1 MQSIQPRWRAR
12 TGSLFTWRPGIAWQ
26 LAVAFI
32 GVGALAAVANFTVQ
46 RTISVTTTRVVPADP
61 AAPSAALVPE
71 TLARPGRSTARALLV
86 LQRFQDAVEAA
97 ERAGSPERIERVR
110 AAAADLRG
118 ILVAV
123 HGADAAP
130 RVDQALRSG
139 LKLVELAAA
148 RRTRFGQFTAALAD
162 VDARL
167 QESLDKAWKILGR
180 VVARQAL
187 IDLDGQLKALR
198 QQALELRDQP
208 LSIPVA
214 RALSQL
220 EDQFATTLGRNESGL
235 KRSLGREAYEQT
247 ADDLLRI
254 RGLRL
259 QLVDLDGA
267 LTGTRSRLLADLDVL
282 RGQLSNPPATTAPL
296 LLSPAQRTRVPVFL
310 APPAGAPAAR
320 MPMPWDPV
328 LGVTTR
334 QQARQ
339 EGITRGTLAWLSV
352 AVLLLLLAV
361 SAATVLSILRPV
373 RRLIDASQRIAQG
386 DSQVR
391 VPRAGSRELDRL
403 GTAFNEMAAN
413 LQTAQSIARTYQQS
427 LEARVVERTRELQ
440 HLAEHDALT
449 ELPNRRQLF
458 QRVAQLLEASDRE
471 HRSVGLYF
479 LDLDN
484 FKNIN
489 DGMGHGFGDQVL
501 VAIAARLRE
510 AVGDRGMAARFG
522 GDEFTVL
529 AQADKDDPGS
539 LHAMGQSLLHAF
551 GKPLLIDDRE
561 VLVSVSVGAAFHPEH
576 ADTAESLLR
585 AADAALFRAKALGRR
600 QLVVFTPDLV
610 EAAAQ
615 RFATEQGLR
624 QAVERGE
631 LHLVFQ
637 PEIDVATLRVEV
649 AEALLRWR
657 TADGRVISPDQFLPV
672 AEESGLIIEI
682 SDWVMKT
689 AIATAARWRDQGMG
703 DMRVAVNVSPRQLFD
718 ARFPDRVGRLL
729 QEHGLPPG
737 QLEVELTESV
747 LQTGPGI
754 IDGLHRLREMGVAVA
769 LDDFGTGFSSLA
781 SLEQLPLD
789 RVKLDRSLVAG
800 IDRSGRSAAIAS
812 AIIALCRDIGVKIT
826 AEGVERS
833 TQLAVLRDSGVVLQG
848 YLLAQPQGE
857 AALGE
862 AVRLLPARLESL
874 LLSAGASA
882 GRTGRSAS
890 ITDISETQR
899 HRRLSAGASG
909 GRIL

>member
-1 MQSIQPRWRAR
+1 MKAPQPRWRA
-12 TGSLFTWRPGIAWQ
+12 SFASISNWRPGIAWQ

-32 GVGALAAVANFTVQ
+32 GVAALAAVANFTVQ
-46 RTISVTTTRVVPADP
+46 RTISITTTRVVPADP
-61 AAPSAALVPE
+61 VVPSAAIVPD
-71 TLARPGRSTARALLV
+71 TIARPGRSTARALLV

-97 ERAGSPERIERVR
+97 ERDGSPARSERLR
-110 AAAADLRG
+110 AAAADLRAM
-118 ILVAV
+118 LTAMQ
-123 HGADAAP
+123 GAESTP
-130 RVDQALRSG
+130 RVESALRSG
-139 LKLVELAAA
+139 LRLAELAGT
-148 RRTRFGQFTAALAD
+148 RRDRFEQFATTLAD

-187 IDLDGQLKALR
+187 VDLDTHLKALR
-198 QQALELRDQP
+198 RQALELRDQP
-208 LSIPVA
+208 LSAAVGQQ
-214 RALSQL
+214 LSQL
-220 EDQFATTLGRNESGL
+220 EDAFATTLGKNESGL
-235 KRSLGREAYEQT
+235 KRSLGREAFERT

-259 QLVDLDGA
+259 QLVELDSALAATRAKLQADVGA
-267 LTGTRSRLLADLDVL
+267 LRD
-282 RGQLSNPPATTAPL
+282 QLSTPAAATGPL
-296 LLSPAQRTRVPVFL
+296 LRSPLQPARPAVFL
-310 APPAGAPAAR
+310 APPAGPPAAR
-320 MPMPWDPV
+320 TPMPWDATP
-328 LGVTTR
+328 GVTTR
-334 QQARQ
+334 QQARE
-339 EGITRGTLAWLSV
+339 EGITRGTLAWVSV

-361 SAATVLSILRPV
+361 STGTVLSILRPV
-373 RRLIDASQRIAQG
+373 RRLIDASHRVAGG
-386 DSQVR
+386 DSEVR

-403 GTAFNEMAAN
+403 GSAFNAMAAK
-413 LQTAQSIARTYQQS
+413 LETAQSIARSYQQS

-458 QRVAQLLEASDRE
+458 QRVAELLEIGERE
-471 HRSVGLYF
+471 HRGVGLYF

-489 DGMGHGFGDQVL
+489 DGMGHGFGDRVL

-510 AVGDRGMAARFG
+510 AVGDQGIAARFG

-529 AQADKDDPGS
+529 AQAGNDGPGA
-539 LHAMGQSLLHAF
+539 LHAMGETLLRAF

-576 ADTAESLLR
+576 ADTPESLLR

-610 EAAAQ
+610 EAAAE
-615 RFATEQGLR
+615 RFTTEQGLR
-624 QAVERGE
+624 QAVDRGE
-631 LHLVFQ
+631 LYLVFQ
-637 PEIDVATLRVEV
+637 PEIDVATLRVEA

-657 TADGRVISPDQFLPV
+657 TADGRMIAPDQFLPI

-689 AIATAARWRDQGMG
+689 AIATAARWREQGLG
-703 DMRVAVNVSPRQLFD
+703 NMRVAVNVSPRQLFD
-718 ARFPDRVGRLL
+718 ARFPDRVARLL
-729 QEHGLPPG
+729 QEHALPPG

-747 LQTGPGI
+747 LQTGPAI
-754 IDGLHRLREMGVAVA
+754 IDGLHRLQQMGVAVA

-826 AEGVERS
+826 AEGVERCS
-833 TQLAVLRDSGVVLQG
+833 QLAVLRDSGVVLQG
-848 YLLAQPQGE
+848 FLLAQPQE
-857 AALGE
+857 ESLLGE
-862 AVRLLPARLESL
+862 TVRLLPARLESL
-874 LLSAGASA
+874 LLSADTGA
-882 GRTGRSAS
+882 GQRTGRTAT

-899 HRRLSAGASG
+899 RRRLATGA
-909 GRIL
+909 RVL

>member
-1 MQSIQPRWRAR
+1 M
-12 TGSLFTWRPGIAWQ
+12 
-26 LAVAFI
+26 
-32 GVGALAAVANFTVQ
+32 
-46 RTISVTTTRVVPADP
+46 
-61 AAPSAALVPE
+61 
-71 TLARPGRSTARALLV
+71 
-86 LQRFQDAVEAA
+86 EAA
-97 ERAGSPERIERVR
+97 ERGNSPERIGRVR
-110 AAAADLRG
+110 AAASDLRG

-123 HGADAAP
+123 HGAGVAP
-130 RVDQALRSG
+130 GVDEALRSG
-139 LKLVELAAA
+139 LKLAELAAA
-148 RRTRFGQFTAALAD
+148 RRTRFEQFTAALAQ

-187 IDLDGQLKALR
+187 VDLEGQLKALR
-198 QQALELRDQP
+198 RQALELRDLP
-208 LSIPVA
+208 LSVPVA
-214 RALSQL
+214 SGLAQL
-220 EDQFATTLGRNESGL
+220 EDQFAATLGRNESGL
-235 KRSLGREAYEQT
+235 KRSLGRDAYDQT

-259 QLVDLDGA
+259 QLVDLDSA
-267 LTGTRSRLLADLDVL
+267 IARTRSKLQADLGLL
-282 RGQLSNPPATTAPL
+282 REQLSSPPAAAPPL
-296 LLSPAQRTRVPVFL
+296 LLSPPQRAGVPLFL
-310 APPAGAPAAR
+310 APPASAPTAR
-320 MPMPWDPV
+320 IPMPWEP
-328 LGVTTR
+328 GATTR
-334 QQARQ
+334 RQARE

-386 DSQVR
+386 DSRVR

-403 GTAFNEMAAN
+403 GEAFNEMAAN
-413 LQTAQSIARTYQQS
+413 LEAAQSIARTYRQS

-440 HLAEHDALT
+440 HLAEHDPLT

-458 QRVAQLLEASDRE
+458 QRVAELLAAGERE

-489 DGMGHGFGDQVL
+489 DGMGHGFGDRVL

-510 AVGDRGMAARFG
+510 AVGERGMAARFG

-529 AQADKDDPGS
+529 AQADGPDPAC
-539 LHAMGQSLLHAF
+539 LHAIGESLLHAF
-551 GKPLLIDDRE
+551 GKPLLIDGRE

-610 EAAAQ
+610 EAAAE

-624 QAVERGE
+624 QAVDRGE

-637 PEIDVATLRVEV
+637 PEIDVATQRVDV

-657 TADGRVISPDQFLPV
+657 TADGRLIPPDQFLPI

-689 AIATAARWRDQGMG
+689 AIATAARWRGQGLG

-718 ARFPDRVGRLL
+718 ARFPDRVARLL
-729 QEHGLPPG
+729 QEHALPPG

-754 IDGLHRLREMGVAVA
+754 IDGLHRLRQMGVAVA

-826 AEGVERS
+826 AEGVERTS
-833 TQLAVLRDSGVVLQG
+833 QLAALRDSGVVLQG
-848 YLLAQPQGE
+848 YLLAEPQQE

-862 AVRLLPARLESL
+862 TVRMLPSKLESL

-882 GRTGRSAS
+882 AQRPGRTAS
-890 ITDISETQR
+890 ITDISDTQR
-899 HRRLSAGASG
+899 RRRISAGASG
-909 GRIL
+909 ARIL

>member
-1 MQSIQPRWRAR
+1 M
-12 TGSLFTWRPGIAWQ
+12 GSLFTWRPGIAWQ

-32 GVGALAAVANFTVQ
+32 GVGVLAAVANFTVQ
-46 RTISVTTTRVVPADP
+46 RTISITTTTRVVPADP
-61 AAPSAALVPE
+61 AAPAAALVPE
-71 TLARPGRSTARALLV
+71 ALARPGRSTARALLV

-97 ERAGSPERIERVR
+97 ERSSTPERIEKVR

-118 ILVAV
+118 MLVAI
-123 HGADAAP
+123 HGADPAG

-139 LKLVELAAA
+139 LKLADLAATRRA
-148 RRTRFGQFTAALAD
+148 RFEQFTVALAD

-187 IDLDGQLKALR
+187 VDLEGQLKALR
-198 QQALELRDQP
+198 GKALELRDQP
-208 LSIPVA
+208 LSAPAA

-220 EDQFATTLGRNESGL
+220 EDQFATTLGRNEGGL
-235 KRSLGREAYEQT
+235 KRTLGREAYEQT

-267 LTGTRSRLLADLDVL
+267 LAGTRSRLAADLDQL
-282 RGQLSNPPATTAPL
+282 RERLSNPPAATPPL
-296 LLSPAQRTRVPVFL
+296 LTPTRRAQVPVFL
-310 APPAGAPAAR
+310 APPAAAPAAR
-320 MPMPWDPV
+320 TPMPWDPV
-328 LGVTTR
+328 PGVTTR
-334 QQARQ
+334 QQAQQ

-403 GTAFNEMAAN
+403 GSAFNEMAAN
-413 LQTAQSIARTYQQS
+413 LETAQSIARTYQQS
-427 LEARVVERTRELQ
+427 LEARVIERTRELQ

-458 QRVAQLLEASDRE
+458 QRVAELLEASGRD
-471 HRSVGLYF
+471 HRGVGLYF

-489 DGMGHGFGDQVL
+489 DGMGHGFGDRVL

-529 AQADKDDPGS
+529 AQAGKDDPGS
-539 LHAMGQSLLHAF
+539 LHAMGESLLHAF

-610 EAAAQ
+610 EAAAE

-624 QAVERGE
+624 QAIDRGE

-637 PEIDVATLRVEV
+637 PEIDVATQRVEV

-657 TADGRVISPDQFLPV
+657 TADGRMISPEQFLPI

-689 AIATAARWRDQGMG
+689 AIATAARWRGQGMG

-718 ARFPDRVGRLL
+718 ARFPDRVARLL
-729 QEHGLPPG
+729 QEYSLPPG

-754 IDGLHRLREMGVAVA
+754 IDGLHRLRQMGVAVA

-826 AEGVERS
+826 AEGVERT

-848 YLLAQPQGE
+848 YLLAQPQE
-857 AALGE
+857 QAALGE

-874 LLSAGASA
+874 LLSAGASSGQRA
-882 GRTGRSAS
+882 GRSAS
-890 ITDISETQR
+890 VTDISETQR
-899 HRRLSAGASG
+899 RRRLSTGAAGA
-909 GRIL
+909 RIL